1 MSQPVG
7 VSVRS
12 LLTAGVSAAVLGAA
26 VVLPVTV
33 TQPARAALPIE
44 LSSFRLSAAV
54 TPMAAQIVPTA
65 SNPITNAYDYAEP
78 WVAYGFELV
87 DYALSWVPGLWWIAP
102 GVDLAYFSIEPL
114 VQAAVYSV
122 SYLLFA
128 QFDQIPLAIN
138 NGLEE
143 SVQNFIDYGTAWIG
157 SLIPLPPIPPFP
169 PLPGASVSS
178 PAASSPER
186 SSAPVA
192 ETVTAETVT
201 AETVTAETVTA
212 ETVTAETVTAETD
225 TADNDTADNDTADS
239 GAAAFAET
247 PAAAQEV
254 AAEVAI
260 EPVGSTRPASRATR
274 GAQRAP
280 GLPRPAAT
288 QSAPADVTAASD
300 GAGAS
305 ASTGTSAKRNAV
317 RASRGAGRVG

>member
-201 AETVTAETVTA
+201 AETVTPETDTA
-212 ETVTAETVTAETD
+212 DND

-247 PAAAQEV
+247 PATAQEV
-254 AAEVAI
+254 AAEVAV
-260 EPVGSTRPASRATR
+260 EPVGSTRPASRDTR

-305 ASTGTSAKRNAV
+305 ASTGTSAKRNVV

>member
-201 AETVTAETVTA
+201 AETDTAETD
-212 ETVTAETVTAETD
+212 TAETD

-305 ASTGTSAKRNAV
+305 ASTGTSAKRNVV

>member
-26 VVLPVTV
+26 VSLPVSGM
-33 TQPARAALPIE
+33 QPALAALPIE

-54 TPMAAQIVPTA
+54 TPIAAQIVPTA

-157 SLIPLPPIPPFP
+157 SLIPLPPIQPFP
-169 PLPGASVSS
+169 PLPGASVSG
-178 PAASSPER
+178 PAASSPTR
-186 SSAPVA
+186 LSAPVT

-201 AETVTAETVTA
+201 AETVTADSGAV
-212 ETVTAETVTAETD
+212 
-225 TADNDTADNDTADS
+225 TADS
-239 GAAAFAET
+239 PAAVAET
-247 PAAAQEV
+247 TAAGQEV
-254 AAEVAI
+254 AAAVAI
-260 EPVGSTRPASRATR
+260 EPVGSTRQASRATR
-274 GAQRAP
+274 GAPRTP
-280 GLPRPAAT
+280 SLPRPAAT
-288 QSAPADVTAASD
+288 HSAQADVTAASD
-300 GAGAS
+300 GAGAA
-305 ASTGTSAKRNAV
+305 ASTGTSAKRNAA
-317 RASRGAGRVG
+317 RASRGACRAG

>member
-201 AETVTAETVTA
+201 AETVTP
-212 ETVTAETVTAETD
+212 ETD

-288 QSAPADVTAASD
+288 QSAPTDVTAASD

-305 ASTGTSAKRNAV
+305 ASTGTSAKRNVV

>member
-201 AETVTAETVTA
+201 AETVTPETDTA
-212 ETVTAETVTAETD
+212 DND

-288 QSAPADVTAASD
+288 QSAPTDVTAASD

>member
-26 VVLPVTV
+26 VALPVSGM
-33 TQPARAALPIE
+33 QPARAALPIE

-54 TPMAAQIVPTA
+54 TPIAAQIVPTA

-169 PLPGASVSS
+169 PLPGASVSG
-178 PAASSPER
+178 PAASSPTR
-186 SSAPVA
+186 LSAPVTETVSA

-201 AETVTAETVTA
+201 ADSGAV
-212 ETVTAETVTAETD
+212 
-225 TADNDTADNDTADS
+225 TADS
-239 GAAAFAET
+239 PAAVAET
-247 PAAAQEV
+247 TAAGQEV
-254 AAEVAI
+254 AAAVAI
-260 EPVGSTRPASRATR
+260 EPVGSTRQASRATR
-274 GAQRAP
+274 GAPRTP
-280 GLPRPAAT
+280 SLPRPAAT
-288 QSAPADVTAASD
+288 HSAPADVTAASD
-300 GAGAS
+300 GAGAA
-305 ASTGTSAKRNAV
+305 ASTGTSAKRNAA
-317 RASRGAGRVG
+317 RASRGAGRAG

>member
-1 MSQPVG
+1 MSLPVG

-26 VVLPVTV
+26 VALPVTGM
-33 TQPARAALPIE
+33 QPARAALPIE
-44 LSSFRLSAAV
+44 LSPFRLSAAV
-54 TPMAAQIVPTA
+54 TPIAAQIVPTA

-114 VQAAVYSV
+114 VQASVYSV
-122 SYLLFA
+122 SYVLFA

-169 PLPGASVSS
+169 PLPGASLRS

-186 SSAPVA
+186 LSAPVA
-192 ETVTAETVT
+192 ETVTAPTLS
-201 AETVTAETVTA
+201 
-212 ETVTAETVTAETD
+212 
-225 TADNDTADNDTADS
+225 ADS
-239 GAAAFAET
+239 GTATAGSPAAVAETTAAGQQVAAA
-247 PAAAQEV
+247 
-254 AAEVAI
+254 VAI
-260 EPVGSTRPASRATR
+260 EPVDSARQATRATR
-274 GAQRAP
+274 GAPRTP
-280 GLPRPAAT
+280 SLPRPAAT
-288 QSAPADVTAASD
+288 QSAPAEVTAASD

-305 ASTGTSAKRNAV
+305 ASAGTSAKRNAA
-317 RASRGAGRVG
+317 RASRGAGRAG

>member
-1 MSQPVG
+1 
-7 VSVRS
+7 
-12 LLTAGVSAAVLGAA
+12 
-26 VVLPVTV
+26 
-33 TQPARAALPIE
+33 
-44 LSSFRLSAAV
+44 
-54 TPMAAQIVPTA
+54 
-65 SNPITNAYDYAEP
+65 
-78 WVAYGFELV
+78 
-87 DYALSWVPGLWWIAP
+87 
-102 GVDLAYFSIEPL
+102 
-114 VQAAVYSV
+114 VYSV

-201 AETVTAETVTA
+201 PETVTPETD
-212 ETVTAETVTAETD
+212 TAETD

-247 PAAAQEV
+247 PATAQEV
-254 AAEVAI
+254 AAEVAV
-260 EPVGSTRPASRATR
+260 EPVGSTRPASRDTR

-288 QSAPADVTAASD
+288 QSAPTDVTAASD

>member
-1 MSQPVG
+1 
-7 VSVRS
+7 
-12 LLTAGVSAAVLGAA
+12 
-26 VVLPVTV
+26 
-33 TQPARAALPIE
+33 
-44 LSSFRLSAAV
+44 
-54 TPMAAQIVPTA
+54 
-65 SNPITNAYDYAEP
+65 
-78 WVAYGFELV
+78 
-87 DYALSWVPGLWWIAP
+87 
-102 GVDLAYFSIEPL
+102 
-114 VQAAVYSV
+114 
-122 SYLLFA
+122 
-128 QFDQIPLAIN
+128 
-138 NGLEE
+138 
-143 SVQNFIDYGTAWIG
+143 VQNFIDYGTAWIG

-212 ETVTAETVTAETD
+212 ETDTADND

-247 PAAAQEV
+247 PATAQEV
-254 AAEVAI
+254 AAEVAV
-260 EPVGSTRPASRATR
+260 EPVGSTRPASRDTR

-288 QSAPADVTAASD
+288 QSAPTDVTAASD

-305 ASTGTSAKRNAV
+305 ASTGTSAKRNVV

>member
-1 MSQPVG
+1 MAQPVS

-26 VVLPVTV
+26 VALPVSGM
-33 TQPARAALPIE
+33 QPARAALPIE

-54 TPMAAQIVPTA
+54 TPIAAQIVPTA

-178 PAASSPER
+178 PAASSPTR
-186 SSAPVA
+186 LSAPVT

-201 AETVTAETVTA
+201 ADSGAV
-212 ETVTAETVTAETD
+212 
-225 TADNDTADNDTADS
+225 TADS
-239 GAAAFAET
+239 PAAVAET
-247 PAAAQEV
+247 TAAGQEV
-254 AAEVAI
+254 AAAVAI
-260 EPVGSTRPASRATR
+260 EPVGSTRQASRATR
-274 GAQRAP
+274 GAPRTP
-280 GLPRPAAT
+280 SLPRPAAT
-288 QSAPADVTAASD
+288 HSAPADVTAASD
-300 GAGAS
+300 GAGAA
-305 ASTGTSAKRNAV
+305 ASTGTSAKRNAA
-317 RASRGAGRVG
+317 RASRGAGRAG

>member
-1 MSQPVG
+1 M
-7 VSVRS
+7 
-12 LLTAGVSAAVLGAA
+12 SAAVLGAA
-26 VVLPVTV
+26 VALPVSGM
-33 TQPARAALPIE
+33 QPARAALPIE

-54 TPMAAQIVPTA
+54 TPIAAQIVPTA

-178 PAASSPER
+178 PAASSPTR
-186 SSAPVA
+186 LSAPVT

-201 AETVTAETVTA
+201 ADSGAV
-212 ETVTAETVTAETD
+212 
-225 TADNDTADNDTADS
+225 TADS
-239 GAAAFAET
+239 PAAVAET
-247 PAAAQEV
+247 TAAGQEV
-254 AAEVAI
+254 AAAVAI
-260 EPVGSTRPASRATR
+260 EPVGSTRQASRATR
-274 GAQRAP
+274 GAPRTP

-288 QSAPADVTAASD
+288 HSAPADVTAASD
-300 GAGAS
+300 GAGAA
-305 ASTGTSAKRNAV
+305 ASTGTSAKRNAA
-317 RASRGAGRVG
+317 RASRGAGRAG

>member
-169 PLPGASVSS
+169 PLPGASASS

-201 AETVTAETVTA
+201 AETVTPETDTA
-212 ETVTAETVTAETD
+212 DND

>member
-201 AETVTAETVTA
+201 AETVTPETDTA
-212 ETVTAETVTAETD
+212 DND

>member
-201 AETVTAETVTA
+201 AETVTPETDTA
-212 ETVTAETVTAETD
+212 DND

-247 PAAAQEV
+247 PATAQEV

-288 QSAPADVTAASD
+288 QSAPTDVTAASD

>member
-201 AETVTAETVTA
+201 AETVTP
-212 ETVTAETVTAETD
+212 ETD

-247 PAAAQEV
+247 PATAQEV
-254 AAEVAI
+254 AAEVAV
-260 EPVGSTRPASRATR
+260 EPVGSTRPASRDTR

-288 QSAPADVTAASD
+288 QSAPTDVTAASD

>member
-201 AETVTAETVTA
+201 AETVTA
-212 ETVTAETVTAETD
+212 
-225 TADNDTADNDTADS
+225 DS

-247 PAAAQEV
+247 PATAQEV
-254 AAEVAI
+254 AAEVAV
-260 EPVGSTRPASRATR
+260 EPVGSTRPASRDTR

-288 QSAPADVTAASD
+288 QSAPTDVTAASD

>member
-26 VVLPVTV
+26 VALPVTGM
-33 TQPARAALPIE
+33 QPARAALPIE

-54 TPMAAQIVPTA
+54 TPIAAQIVPTA

-122 SYLLFA
+122 SYVLFA

-138 NGLEE
+138 NGIEE
-143 SVQNFIDYGTAWIG
+143 SVQNFIQYGTAWIG

-178 PAASSPER
+178 PAASSPTR
-186 SSAPVA
+186 LSAPVTETVTAETVSA

-201 AETVTAETVTA
+201 AETVTA
-212 ETVTAETVTAETD
+212 
-225 TADNDTADNDTADS
+225 DS
-239 GAAAFAET
+239 GAVTEDSPAAVAET
-247 PAAAQEV
+247 TAAGQEV
-254 AAEVAI
+254 AAAVAI
-260 EPVGSTRPASRATR
+260 EPVGSTRQVSRATR
-274 GAQRAP
+274 GASRTP
-280 GLPRPAAT
+280 SLPRPAAG

-300 GAGAS
+300 GAGAA
-305 ASTGTSAKRNAV
+305 ASTGTSAKRNAA
-317 RASRGAGRVG
+317 RASRGAGRTG